1 MCSKIIDAVLYFF
14 ICYQHTFI
22 IFSRHYT
29 WNWIDVLK
37 NVIKTKTSST
47 KTTTVVPESW
57 WIGRDV
63 FPDTFKIWSTKASSC
78 SIEVIKLIMIYS
90 NLLKV
95 FFRYIEI
102 MCWKKTPK
110 QIYLHINN
118 LRKSCL
124 MGFELHKMYFVVLT
138 VCNLSKL
145 FRGKGS
151 TGKPFH
157 KFCFVT
163 NKV

>member
-1 MCSKIIDAVLYFF
+1 MKDFIHILSSHEIVLSKS
-14 ICYQHTFI
+14 H
-22 IFSRHYT
+22 
-29 WNWIDVLK
+29 
-37 NVIKTKTSST
+37 
-47 KTTTVVPESW
+47 
-57 WIGRDV
+57 
-63 FPDTFKIWSTKASSC
+63 
-78 SIEVIKLIMIYS
+78 
-90 NLLKV
+90 
-95 FFRYIEI
+95 
-102 MCWKKTPK
+102 
-110 QIYLHINN
+110 
-118 LRKSCL
+118 L